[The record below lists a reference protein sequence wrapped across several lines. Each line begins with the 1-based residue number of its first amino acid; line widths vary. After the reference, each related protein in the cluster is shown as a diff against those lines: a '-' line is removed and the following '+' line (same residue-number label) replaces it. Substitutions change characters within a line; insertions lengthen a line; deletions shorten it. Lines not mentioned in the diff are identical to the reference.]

1 MNRPQRPSVDG
12 DAAAVGRASRIIGW
26 QITAGASA
34 IVLFLVLASVIFIIN
49 QSQPA
54 ELLEKPKPGENRI
67 YIDST
72 AVLIALIVVGI
83 VAIAIAG
90 VLSWVVARRAVR
102 PLGEALRMQRSFVAD
117 ASHELRT
124 PLTVLDARIQV
135 LQRGLSPADPMSPA
149 VADIRRDTLAL
160 VAVVNDLLLAAASE
174 VPEGAAPVVDVVP
187 LVQQA
192 VESMRM
198 LADQRDVRVE
208 FAHDV
213 EFAPDRQRTH
223 DHNGEIL
230 AKIPAASIQRC
241 VVALLDNA
249 IAHSPNGSS
258 VSVSLHQTK
267 SSFELVVADQGAGI
281 QGIDPTHVFDRFA
294 HSTAPEY
301 SATSK
306 RSGFGLGL
314 SLVRDIAVRNRGRVD
329 LRETSPAG
337 TTFVLTLPLAP

>member
-1 MNRPQRPSVDG
+1 MSGPHRAAPDS

-26 QITAGASA
+26 QITAGATA
-34 IVLFLVLASVIFIIN
+34 IVLFLVAASIVFIID

-54 ELLEKPKPGENRI
+54 ELLEKPKPGESRI

-72 AVLIALIVVGI
+72 AVLVALIVVGV

-102 PLGEALRMQRSFVAD
+102 PLGDALRMQRSFVAD

-135 LQRGLSPADPMSPA
+135 LQRGLAPGDPISPA

-174 VPEGAAPVVDVVP
+174 APEGAVPVVDVVP
-187 LVQQA
+187 LVERA
-192 VESMRM
+192 VASMSV
-198 LADQRDVRVE
+198 LGDQRGVGVE
-208 FAHDV
+208 FDRDDLARHDGQV
-213 EFAPDRQRTH
+213 
-223 DHNGEIL
+223 L

-249 IAHSPNGSS
+249 IAHSPNGSR
-258 VSVSLHQTK
+258 VTVSLHVAT
-267 SSFELVVADQGAGI
+267 STFSLVVADQGAGI
-281 QGIDPTHVFDRFA
+281 QGIDPAHIFDRFA
-294 HSTAPEY
+294 HSTAPEFP
-301 SATSK
+301 SASP
-306 RSGFGLGL
+306 RSGFGIGL
-314 SLVRDIAVRNRGRVD
+314 ALVRDIAVRNGGTVE
-329 LRETSPAG
+329 LRETSPSG
-337 TTFVLTLPLAP
+337 TTFVLTLPLAG